1 MCLAGPDP
9 LNKTRKLST
18 NEIEV
23 ITEFSV
29 SRHAYVSILGC
40 KKAMS
45 VEDRGRRYHPRMA
58 FLEIEDV
65 PYGS

>member
-1 MCLAGPDP
+1 MCLTDPDP
-9 LNKTRKLST
+9 LNKTRKLSA
-18 NEIEV
+18 NGIEV

-29 SRHAYVSILGC
+29 SRHPYVSILGC

-45 VEDRGRRYHPRMA
+45 VEDRGRRYHPRTA

-65 PYGS
+65 PYRS